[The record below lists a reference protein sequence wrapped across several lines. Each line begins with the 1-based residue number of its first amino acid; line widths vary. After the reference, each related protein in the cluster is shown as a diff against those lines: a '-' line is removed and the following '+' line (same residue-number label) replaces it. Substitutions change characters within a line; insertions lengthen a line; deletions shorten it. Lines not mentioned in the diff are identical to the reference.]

1 MKNHEHLR
9 DEELLLLIRVGDQIA
24 ENTLALRYFS
34 ARYLHASN
42 AAKNAIP
49 LLKPYDFNALFFKT
63 YLASVNSFR
72 FGRGLFRYYFT
83 SSLEHDIYREIQMNA
98 QDRYLQSFEEAFEEE
113 NQMCLHDVL
122 PSESN
127 NDDPKAFIDYAETLS
142 KINKLPRG
150 INKKVLKLVE
160 MKYLGYSEK
169 ETLRRLRITKG
180 EARQMLLRFRKFAEK
195 VLDHPLKKIEDDF

>member
-1 MKNHEHLR
+1 
-9 DEELLLLIRVGDQIA
+9 
-24 ENTLALRYFS
+24 
-34 ARYLHASN
+34 
-42 AAKNAIP
+42 
-49 LLKPYDFNALFFKT
+49 
-63 YLASVNSFR
+63 
-72 FGRGLFRYYFT
+72 
-83 SSLEHDIYREIQMNA
+83 MNA